1 MMSACITW
9 AKTQLDAYNE
19 QLARTLSGVEQGSE
33 VHRLGLARARE
44 LAMIMDEAGLDFAG
58 LVGLGLDA

>member
-33 VHRLGLARARE
+33 VHRLGLGRARE
-44 LAMIMDEAGLDFAG
+44 LAMIMDEAGLDFRG
-58 LVGLGLDA
+58 LVGLDLDA